1 MRFLKPCFLL
11 PALRGGALLIRVC
24 GAFLSRAL
32 QLPHTVDCLLLS
44 VRHRG
49 SAAATSVSQKRCV
62 VRRKYHKNEATM
74 SKKPRPKKHYRP
86 HAITVP
92 SFLGSLNAR
101 NRRPEEE
108 AEEDDRLFCLRIA
121 NRTAPKADIA
131 AYCQFLQIAWL
142 LAARMENAKALREL
156 LNDGLQALEDYLV
169 LDAETVPS
177 SLVANLTEAV
187 ETGRQIYNNAGDL
200 ERSQAIKAV
209 MTRRVKVG
217 LDGAPITDEEVRLN

>member
-1 MRFLKPCFLL
+1 
-11 PALRGGALLIRVC
+11 
-24 GAFLSRAL
+24 
-32 QLPHTVDCLLLS
+32 
-44 VRHRG
+44 
-49 SAAATSVSQKRCV
+49 
-62 VRRKYHKNEATM
+62 
-74 SKKPRPKKHYRP
+74 
-86 HAITVP
+86 
-92 SFLGSLNAR
+92 
-101 NRRPEEE
+101 
-108 AEEDDRLFCLRIA
+108 
-121 NRTAPKADIA
+121 
-131 AYCQFLQIAWL
+131 
-142 LAARMENAKALREL
+142 MENAKALREL